1 MMALTPLDWFILAL
15 VGLGMARG
23 FMTGGVRQV
32 TSVVG
37 FVLAVVVG
45 ISAMEPVGRVVVES
59 LGLSPR
65 VGPLI
70 GFMLVF
76 LAVQVGVW
84 LVIRATEALLGAI
97 KLSLLNRLLGALVGG
112 FKAVLLL
119 SLLFLVLRVFD
130 LPGPDARR
138 ASPLYAPVAE
148 LLPAAWDFV
157 VARAPEARKLVDRF
171 SGLEEKLEKKL

>member
-1 MMALTPLDWFILAL
+1 MKALTPLDWFILVL
-15 VGLGMARG
+15 VGLGIARG

-32 TSVVG
+32 ASIVG
-37 FVLAVVVG
+37 FVLAIVAG
-45 ISAMEPVGRVVVES
+45 ISAMEPVGRVAVES
-59 LGLSPR
+59 LDLSPR

-76 LAVQVGVW
+76 LVVQVSVW
-84 LVIRATEALLGAI
+84 LVIQATEALLGAI

-130 LPGPDARR
+130 WPSQATRH
-138 ASPLYAPVAE
+138 ASPLYVPVAE
-148 LLPAAWDFV
+148 VLPAAWDFV

-171 SGLEEKLEKKL
+171 SKMEEKMQKEW

>member
-1 MMALTPLDWFILAL
+1 
-15 VGLGMARG
+15 
-23 FMTGGVRQV
+23 
-32 TSVVG
+32 
-37 FVLAVVVG
+37 
-45 ISAMEPVGRVVVES
+45 
-59 LGLSPR
+59 
-65 VGPLI
+65 
-70 GFMLVF
+70 
-76 LAVQVGVW
+76 
-84 LVIRATEALLGAI
+84 
-97 KLSLLNRLLGALVGG
+97 VGG